1 MYQQIVEPL
10 IGTYGS
16 FHVRQLILEMDGRE
30 PRTLEVCR
38 LTLADDPDQE
48 VPLKTIHNSR
58 IDLPWIVY
66 AVEEYLDDLQTYM
79 RQLDN
84 EHYEDADPERL
95 TEGLRHLSEMSD
107 ERWAQLIARAVLTPH
122 PRQRELMGIYHQR
135 ASEALRELRAS
146 HPEGISDKLREARLK
161 NPELDHAFWGDTQHR
176 LGFWRHELELPRRF
190 TRIVGERVLQA
201 GQFQVFEELGYYDR
215 TDVRLAALQQRDDG
229 TWVNATFRLIFK
241 KDLSL
246 RDIFAAARMLDEK
259 YQGDTLKEV
268 VIGLFTDLHV
278 PGVAQLCEPIRA
290 WLAEK
295 RADQVWNREWMANYM
310 RTMQEQDP
318 ETYEALVEAEGED
331 VPDAPDE
338 EYQAVYDAWAALGCT
353 DAPDDNADPVSDPHK
368 EALKRAYPFNPFAS
382 L

>member
-1 MYQQIVEPL
+1 MHQRIVEPL
-10 IGTYGS
+10 IRTFGS
-16 FHVRQLILEMDGRE
+16 FHIRQLILEMDGRE

-38 LTLADDPDQE
+38 LTLADDPYQE

-58 IDLPWIVY
+58 IDLPWIVF
-66 AVEEYLDDLQTYM
+66 AVDEYLDNLMSYM
-79 RQLDN
+79 SQLDN
-84 EHYEDADPERL
+84 ERYEDADPERL
-95 TEGLRHLSEMSD
+95 AEGLRHLSEMSD
-107 ERWAQLIARAVLTPH
+107 ERWAQLIAQEILTPH
-122 PRQRELMGIYHQR
+122 PRQRELMGVYHQR

-161 NPELDHAFWGDTQHR
+161 NPELDHAFWGDAQHR

-201 GQFQVFEELGYYDR
+201 GQFQVFEQLGYYDR

-229 TWVNATFRLIFK
+229 TWVNATYQITFK
-241 KDLSL
+241 
-246 RDIFAAARMLDEK
+246 RDVSPHDPFAAPDEWF
-259 YQGDTLKEV
+259 QANTSDEV
-268 VIGLFTDLHV
+268 GIGLFTDLRM
-278 PGVAQLCEPIRA
+278 PGVAEICEPIRA

-295 RADQVWNREWMANYM
+295 REWQARDREWMANYM

-318 ETYEALVEAEGED
+318 EAYEALVEAEGED

-353 DAPDDNADPVSDPHK
+353 DAPDDNADPVSDPRK
-368 EALKRAYPFNPFAS
+368 EALKRAYPFNFFA
-382 L
+382 LL